1 MNADGSEQR
10 TLGASLVQKVLGI
23 GVAYEPAWSPEGE
36 RIAFISDVGPD
47 KETWDNE
54 EIFVM
59 DLDGSGRTRLTNTP
73 GNDHWPPTWS
83 PEGTRIAFTSD
94 GTDGYGEIYVMNSD
108 GTDLT
113 KLTDHPSGPLGGEPP
128 LADAFPAWRP

>member
-23 GVAYEPAWSPEGE
+23 GVAVKPTWSPDGE
-36 RIAFISDVGPD
+36 KIAFVSNVGVDNQEICVVNSDGAQ
-47 KETWDNE
+47 
-54 EIFVM
+54 
-59 DLDGSGRTRLTNTP
+59 RRRLTDIP
-73 GNDHWPPTWS
+73 GHDHWPPTWS

-94 GTDGYGEIYVMNSD
+94 STDGYGEIYVMNSD

>member
-1 MNADGSEQR
+1 VSNVGVDNQEICVVNSDGAQR
-10 TLGASLVQKVLGI
+10 
-23 GVAYEPAWSPEGE
+23 
-36 RIAFISDVGPD
+36 R
-47 KETWDNE
+47 
-54 EIFVM
+54 
-59 DLDGSGRTRLTNTP
+59 RLTDIP
-73 GNDHWPPTWS
+73 GHDHWPPTWS